1 MTIDIS
7 KEVNFIWN
15 IADKLRGAYTSDKYK
30 DVIIPM
36 VILRRFECALAD
48 TKKAV
53 VEKYTSD
60 KNCPTKVLEKISKY
74 SFYNTSRFDLKELLN
89 DQNHIKPNLL
99 NYIDAFSDNIKE
111 ILENLEF
118 SKQIDKMHKE
128 NCLFSIVKA
137 FSELELDPSTVS
149 NHTMGYIFEDLIR
162 RFSENA
168 EAGDHYT
175 GRDIIALMVE
185 ILLHGADISG
195 ENKVISV
202 LDQACGTG
210 GMLSVANEKLKEKNN
225 QAQIYLYGQ
234 EINGESYAICKAD
247 MLIKGQDEKNILKTD
262 TLKNNEFSN
271 EKFDFI
277 IENPPFGT
285 PWGGEKAKDGV
296 EDAVKQ
302 ASENKTR
309 FLAGLPAKSDAQLLF
324 MQSALERVKDKG
336 KIAIIQNGSPLFSGD
351 TLSGESQ
358 IRRYLLE
365 NDYIDAII
373 ALPTELFYNTGIAT
387 YIWVLRK
394 QKPNNRQGKLAL
406 IDASSEFV
414 KLRKA
419 MGNKRNELSK
429 ENIAKIT
436 ELYADFKENELCK
449 IYANSEFIYK
459 EYSIMTPTQK
469 SYTISDESLENLPST
484 FYNDTKIAELES
496 KDALNAK
503 EAKELAKQ
511 KELKSLCDEIIKALS
526 EHKSDKKYL
535 NKDEFVKELKG
546 ILDLDTK
553 TLEKVAKILSSDDE
567 NADIQRDKKGDIIY
581 DKDSRDSEIININA
595 SIDEYMRAEVLPHL
609 PKAKA
614 FDENKIG
621 AEIPFTRYFY
631 KYTEPKS
638 TDEIKLEFKELE
650 KEARELEKG
659 LFDE

>member
-36 VILRRFECALAD
+36 VILRRFECALAKS
-48 TKKAV
+48 KKSV
-53 VEKYTSD
+53 LEMFEKNS
-60 KNCPTKVLEKISKY
+60 NCPPKVLEKISKY

-137 FSELELDPSTVS
+137 FSELELDPSTVP

-262 TLKNNEFSN
+262 TLKNNEFIN

-285 PWGGEKAKDGV
+285 PWGGKKAKDGV
-296 EDAVKQ
+296 EDAVKK
-302 ASENKTR
+302 AHEDKTR
-309 FLAGLPAKSDAQLLF
+309 FIAGLPAKSDAQLLF

-373 ALPTELFYNTGIAT
+373 ALPTELFT
-387 YIWVLRK
+387 
-394 QKPNNRQGKLAL
+394 
-406 IDASSEFV
+406 
-414 KLRKA
+414 
-419 MGNKRNELSK
+419 
-429 ENIAKIT
+429 
-436 ELYADFKENELCK
+436 
-449 IYANSEFIYK
+449 
-459 EYSIMTPTQK
+459 TP
-469 SYTISDESLENLPST
+469 
-484 FYNDTKIAELES
+484 A
-496 KDALNAK
+496 
-503 EAKELAKQ
+503 
-511 KELKSLCDEIIKALS
+511 
-526 EHKSDKKYL
+526 
-535 NKDEFVKELKG
+535 
-546 ILDLDTK
+546 
-553 TLEKVAKILSSDDE
+553 
-567 NADIQRDKKGDIIY
+567 
-581 DKDSRDSEIININA
+581 
-595 SIDEYMRAEVLPHL
+595 
-609 PKAKA
+609 
-614 FDENKIG
+614 
-621 AEIPFTRYFY
+621 
-631 KYTEPKS
+631 
-638 TDEIKLEFKELE
+638 
-650 KEARELEKG
+650 
-659 LFDE
+659 

>member
-1 MTIDIS
+1 MDIS

-48 TKKAV
+48 TKSTVLTKFSTDA
-53 VEKYTSD
+53 
-60 KNCPTKVLEKISKY
+60 NCPVTVLEKASGY
-74 SFYNTSRFDLKELLN
+74 NFYNTSRFDLKELLN
-89 DQNHIKPNLL
+89 DQNNIKANLL
-99 NYIDAFSDNIKE
+99 NYINGFSANIKE
-111 ILENLEF
+111 ILANLDF
-118 SKQIDKMHKE
+118 PKQIEKMHKE

-137 FSELELDPSTVS
+137 FSELDLDPSSVP
-149 NHTMGYIFEDLIR
+149 NHKMGYIFEDIIR

-185 ILLHGADISG
+185 ILLFDADVSG
-195 ENKVISV
+195 ENRVISV

-210 GMLSVANEKLKEKNN
+210 GMLSVANETIKEKNKH
-225 QAQIYLYGQ
+225 AVVYLYGQ

-247 MLIKGQDEKNILKTD
+247 MLIKGQKEQNILKTD
-262 TLKNNEFSN
+262 TLKNNEFAN

-296 EDAVKQ
+296 EYAVKK
-302 ASENKTR
+302 AFEEKSR

-324 MQSALERVKDKG
+324 MQSALERIKDNG

-394 QKPNNRQGKLAL
+394 QKPKDRKGKLAL
-406 IDASSEFV
+406 IDASSLFF

-419 MGNKRNELSK
+419 MGLSL
-429 ENIAKIT
+429 IHI
-436 ELYADFKENELCK
+436 
-449 IYANSEFIYK
+449 
-459 EYSIMTPTQK
+459 
-469 SYTISDESLENLPST
+469 
-484 FYNDTKIAELES
+484 
-496 KDALNAK
+496 
-503 EAKELAKQ
+503 
-511 KELKSLCDEIIKALS
+511 
-526 EHKSDKKYL
+526 
-535 NKDEFVKELKG
+535 
-546 ILDLDTK
+546 
-553 TLEKVAKILSSDDE
+553 
-567 NADIQRDKKGDIIY
+567 
-581 DKDSRDSEIININA
+581 
-595 SIDEYMRAEVLPHL
+595 
-609 PKAKA
+609 
-614 FDENKIG
+614 
-621 AEIPFTRYFY
+621 
-631 KYTEPKS
+631 
-638 TDEIKLEFKELE
+638 
-650 KEARELEKG
+650 
-659 LFDE
+659 

>member
-53 VEKYTSD
+53 VEKFTND
-60 KNCPTKVLEKISKY
+60 KNCPQTVLEKISKY

-137 FSELELDPSTVS
+137 FSELELDPSTVP

-262 TLKNNEFSN
+262 TLKNNEFIN

-296 EDAVKQ
+296 EDAVKK
-302 ASENKTR
+302 AHEDKTR

-324 MQSALERVKDKG
+324 LQSALEKIKPNG

-394 QKPNNRQGKLAL
+394 QKPKNRQGKLAL

-459 EYSIMTPTQK
+459 EYTIMTPTQK
-469 SYTISDESLENLPST
+469 SYTISDESLENLPSA

-503 EAKELAKQ
+503 EAKELEKQ
-511 KELKSLCDEIIKALS
+511 KSAKELCDKIIKALS

-535 NKDEFVKELKG
+535 NKDEFVKKLKE

-567 NADIQRDKKGDIIY
+567 NSEIQRDKKGDIIY